1 MRLNNQ
7 NYKLIGAL
15 TSKPYAFMARSWE
28 LKIFESIDIFDNL
41 GSNIRVDIR
50 NFEILRILPKFNYN
64 LNEDWISDKVRFCY
78 DGLRKQRLNQP
89 LIKKEGNLVPI
100 SWESSFNEF
109 KKILNSKVYQIDS
122 FCGELVDLETL
133 LIFKNFLN
141 KLGVS
146 SFISPYT
153 SKSNSLSYFRNLYVF
168 NIDNQKLSTINNLIF
183 INLNLRLENPILNL
197 KIRKNVLKNNLKIF
211 NIGFGYNL
219 TYSFL
224 NLGNNLMTFLKLIEG
239 QSKICQ
245 TLFNNKL
252 NYFFVGSNI
261 LYRNDFTF
269 FIESLNFLKKYLK
282 NKLEYSIFFTGSNT
296 MSSLELGFPNT
307 NLSVNVK
314 STNKILFLM
323 DMDNISFDFNQYDF
337 VCYQGHHGD
346 FNVLNSNLVFPGIL
360 PYEKQSTFINLYGL
374 VQKTE
379 NIIKP
384 LNLQFIKEDW
394 MIFKG
399 LGDFLNLNLE
409 YKTFSDI
416 NFEINRLISKSLII
430 PEAYP
435 TFSKNVVASNSTSLN
450 YSGNYYLTNSISRA
464 SLVMTLCAFRF
475 KLTNFN

>member
-1 MRLNNQ
+1 MVLENKKF
-7 NYKLIGAL
+7 KLIGAL

-78 DGLRKQRLNQP
+78 DGLRKQRLSQP
-89 LIKKEGNLVPI
+89 LLKKNNTLVPVT
-100 SWESSFNEF
+100 WEESFSEF
-109 KKILNSKVYQIDS
+109 KKIVNSKVYQIDS

-141 KLGVS
+141 NLGVS
-146 SFISPYT
+146 SFISNYNL
-153 SKSNSLSYFRNLYVF
+153 KSNSLGYFRNSYIFDL
-168 NIDNQKLSTINNLIF
+168 NNKKLANINNLIF

-211 NIGFGYNL
+211 NIGFSYNL

-239 QSKICQ
+239 SSRICQ
-245 TLFNNKL
+245 KLFKNKF
-252 NYFFVGSNI
+252 NYFLLGSNI
-261 LYRNDFTF
+261 LYRNDFSF
-269 FIESLNFLKKYLK
+269 FIESLNFLKQYLK
-282 NKLEYSIFFTGSNT
+282 QSLEYSIFFSGSNAL
-296 MSSLELGFPNT
+296 SHLELGFPNT
-307 NLSVNVK
+307 NLVTNLK
-314 STNKILFLM
+314 SKNKILFLM
-323 DMDNISFDFNQYDF
+323 DMDNISFDRSQYDF

-346 FNVLNSNLVFPGIL
+346 INVLNSNLVFPGIL

-374 VQKTE
+374 SQRTE

-384 LNLQFIKEDW
+384 LNLQHIKEDW
-394 MIFKG
+394 TILKG
-399 LGDFLNLNLE
+399 LGDYLNLNLE
-409 YKTFSDI
+409 YKTFNDLS
-416 NFEINRLISKSLII
+416 FELNRLISKSLLSNDF
-430 PEAYP
+430 AV
-435 TFSKNVVASNSTSLN
+435 TFPKTVTASNRITTN
-450 YSGNYYLTNSISRA
+450 YSGNYYLTNSIARA